1 MNLRT
6 YHAPSIAEALG
17 QIKRDLGPD
26 AVILHTRSYKRG
38 ALLGFGGRRT
48 VEITASTAVNILPP
62 RSKPSVPT
70 VEARVGG
77 AHRARR
83 AYRAAAESRP
93 QTESSVA
100 HESPVDTVML
110 DDPETRSMTDDP
122 QAGREEAAREV
133 GRAVVAAATTEAPAP
148 GSLTGEL
155 ASIKRLVGQVLR
167 NAHAHGAPALPDALT
182 SMYLRLIES
191 EVAAEIADEVV
202 ADVRDELS
210 RDEIEDEAAVR
221 ACVLARLER
230 FIAVADDPTPVGRAP
245 DGRPRT
251 IALVGPTG
259 VGKTTTIAK
268 LAATYKLRRGQR
280 VGLVTCDTYRI
291 AAVEQLR
298 TYANIIGLPLNV
310 ALTPK
315 EMTSRCAALAD
326 CDVVLIDTA
335 GRSPHDR
342 GRLDELHDLL
352 RAARPHET
360 HLVLSG
366 ASGQAVLDRAVERFG
381 VSEPNRVV
389 LTKLDET
396 VSFGVLVNVA
406 HRIGVSLSYLTTG
419 QEVPDHIEPG
429 RADRLAR
436 LVLDGGGVR

>member
-26 AVILHTRSYKRG
+26 AVILHTRTYRKG
-38 ALLGFGGRRT
+38 AILGFGGRAA
-48 VEITASTAVNILPP
+48 VEITASASINVLPP
-62 RSKPSVPT
+62 KPRRAPERPVPM
-70 VEARVGG
+70 RPSI
-77 AHRARR
+77 AHTANAMN
-83 AYRAAAESRP
+83 AYRAAASGSVRDDAQPASTPSADSVILRVAGE
-93 QTESSVA
+93 TEQGAVG
-100 HESPVDTVML
+100 D
-110 DDPETRSMTDDP
+110 
-122 QAGREEAAREV
+122 AAREV
-133 GRAVVAAATTEAPAP
+133 ADAVVAAATRESPSPDAL
-148 GSLTGEL
+148 SVEL

-167 NAHAHGAPALPDALT
+167 STRSGGASAMPDALT
-182 SMYLRLIES
+182 AMYLRLIES
-191 EVAAEIADEVV
+191 EVASEIAEDVV
-202 ADVRDELS
+202 AGVRDELTPAEQA
-210 RDEIEDEAAVR
+210 DADAVR
-221 ACVLARLER
+221 EAVLRRLER
-230 FIAVADDPTPVGRAP
+230 FIPVADDAEHVGGGA

-268 LAATYKLRRGQR
+268 LAATYKLRRGLR

-315 EMTSRCAALAD
+315 EMASACAGMSD

-335 GRSPHDR
+335 GRSPHDG
-342 GRLDELHDLL
+342 GRLDELGALL
-352 RAARPHET
+352 NAAKPHET

-366 ASGQAVLDRAVERFG
+366 AASESVLMRAVERFG
-381 VSEPNRVV
+381 VAKPNRVI
-389 LTKLDET
+389 LTKLDEA
-396 VSFGVLVNVA
+396 VSFGLVVNVA
-406 HRIGVSLSYLTTG
+406 HRVGAALSYVTTG

-429 RADRLAR
+429 RSDRIAR
-436 LVLDGGGVR
+436 LVLTGGAVR